1 NLPSADHAAREQE
14 LTLDE
19 ISVIAA
25 QAVEL
30 GSVWCLITGGEPLLR
45 PDFADI
51 YLALKRKG
59 LLVSLFT
66 NATLIDEKHI
76 ALLKEYPP
84 RDVEITVYGVTRET
98 YERVTRKKGSFEKF
112 MRGFNLLKA
121 SGLRVR
127 LKAMAIRSNL
137 HEQAAISDFCRKHT
151 KDFFRFDPQ
160 LHLRFDAD
168 SARNSDIR
176 GERLTP
182 EEIVMLERSDTRRQ
196 EWMRQNCNTLIND
209 ALTHRGCNCLFHCD
223 AGRGSFDVGY
233 DGSFRLCSSLWAP
246 ETVYDLRKGTLEN
259 AWRSFVPRIRAMSSQ
274 RHDFLERCRA
284 CRLANLCC
292 GVPPTPTWKSANW
305 TLTCLISARWHT
317 PGPMLCGPGKQPLP
331 GDSSCFPGCEGGQK
345 HRGERVMTLL
355 PGTCSTPV
363 GSSAEPPFA
372 SKGPTR

>member
-1 NLPSADHAAREQE
+1 MSDFKPIEIQQAPLWDKLRSKRVPLSFGIEITARCNNDCRHCYINLPSADHTAREQE

-284 CRLANLCC
+284 CRLANLCLWC
-292 GVPPTPTWKSANW
+292 PAHAYLEVGELDAHVPYFCEVAHARANALR
-305 TLTCLISARWHT
+305 T
-317 PGPMLCGPGKQPLP
+317 G
-331 GDSSCFPGCEGGQK
+331 
-345 HRGERVMTLL
+345 
-355 PGTCSTPV
+355 
-363 GSSAEPPFA
+363 
-372 SKGPTR
+372 